1 VGEGAIETVARAA
14 VDVLAP
20 GGALVVEV
28 GDGQAAGVAGLLQEL
43 GYRDVRVTPD
53 LTLRERVVEGR
64 R

>member
-1 VGEGAIETVARAA
+1 
-14 VDVLAP
+14 
-20 GGALVVEV
+20 
-28 GDGQAAGVAGLLQEL
+28 VAGLLQEL